1 MGKEKTMTTERLAEE
16 LLTLWRILRGLSH
29 PVRRAEITPEQYWL
43 LRLLSRAGSLTI
55 GELASKLEITTSS
68 ATVAC
73 KRLEKAGLLTRE
85 RQADDERIVRVAL
98 TVQGNARI
106 MAWGERKRQ
115 ALMQLLSVLDER
127 EQAEFQQMLERV
139 LAAAG
144 EQEYMEERHPG
155 TT

>member
-1 MGKEKTMTTERLAEE
+1 MGTTTERLAEE

-55 GELASKLEITTSS
+55 GELASRLEITTSS

-98 TVQGNARI
+98 TAQGNARI

-144 EQEYMEERHPG
+144 EQEYVEERHPG